1 MTSQENP
8 VLKYDT
14 IFKTLKTDVISDINN
29 VLLDKFKPIIKEI
42 ENDISIFLLIE
53 QLNKV
58 VQELPIFKELD
69 DKYNSLLNK
78 YNCLLDSKEPVTQ
91 SDIKLEITDYDHT
104 SVNLD
109 GVDGEPC
116 KWYNAEP
123 LPKPTNDANYA
134 NYANYAIMH

>member
-53 QLNKV
+53 QNLSRNKLRFHLL
-58 VQELPIFKELD
+58 LPF
-69 DKYNSLLNK
+69 
-78 YNCLLDSKEPVTQ
+78 
-91 SDIKLEITDYDHT
+91 
-104 SVNLD
+104 
-109 GVDGEPC
+109 
-116 KWYNAEP
+116 
-123 LPKPTNDANYA
+123 
-134 NYANYAIMH
+134 